1 MSNCQK
7 RMEYIRDRVTTDGRR
22 SSPVQL
28 PRALDA
34 GTLVAAR
41 DESRVNWSIHADA
54 AHIITGLAVAL
65 PLHLHVSLK
74 VDHELAGTLERS
86 CPSSI
91 IRIISEHLVEES
103 EAVLPDLQHT
113 AMLLENES
121 GERFQIA

>member
-1 MSNCQK
+1 MTAWDQCGIDS
-7 RMEYIRDRVTTDGRR
+7 V
-22 SSPVQL
+22 V
-28 PRALDA
+28 
-34 GTLVAAR
+34 
-41 DESRVNWSIHADA
+41 HANTAD
-54 AHIITGLAVAL
+54 IITRLAGAL

-74 VDHELAGTLERS
+74 VDHELAGTLEGS

-91 IRIISEHLVEES
+91 IRVISEYLVEES